1 MSPSYSISELAE
13 EFGVT
18 TRTLR
23 FYEDKGIVS
32 PRRRGITRVYSE
44 RDRVRL
50 KLALRGKRMGFSLNE
65 CSEIIEMYDPIVGNE
80 RRQLQRLL
88 EKIQDHRGVLL
99 QKRADIDATL
109 QTMSEIEVL
118 CRQSLASAEPAP
130 GQRGKAGKRAGNGTA
145 RG

>member
-1 MSPSYSISELAE
+1 LSTSYSISELAE

-23 FYEDKGIVS
+23 FYEDKGILS
-32 PRRRGITRVYSE
+32 PRRRGTTRVYSE

-88 EKIQDHRGVLL
+88 EKIKDHREVLL

-109 QTMSEIEVL
+109 ETMTEIEVL
-118 CRQSLASAEPAP
+118 CRQSLGTAEPAQ
-130 GQRGKAGKRAGNGTA
+130 GERGKTRRRAGTGTA